1 MERDGWVQPGTTQGK
16 NQVQSECP
24 PGSQKCVLWLCLS
37 RLCSAGP
44 GPAVPGSAWLGS
56 SRVGSTPL
64 GSTPPGSARPGS
76 AWLVSAR
83 LGSGIGLHGAARFS
97 SARLGS
103 AWLGS
108 TIRFWRS
115 VFLKVVL
122 VWCFLFWFCF
132 PGTKGLIVQAQVF
145 KQITNL
151 LQAHVLLFTFGFLFG
166 APAR

>member
-64 GSTPPGSARPGS
+64 GSAPPGSARPGS

-83 LGSGIGLHGAARFS
+83 LGSGIGLHGPARLS

-108 TIRFWRS
+108 LIGCWRS
-115 VFLKVVL
+115 CFLKVVL
-122 VWCFLFWFCF
+122 VLCFGFWFHL
-132 PGTKGLIVQAQVF
+132 PGTKGLMA
-145 KQITNL
+145 
-151 LQAHVLLFTFGFLFG
+151 QAHVFFQKLICCRPMSSFYVFGFLG
-166 APAR
+166 GSPAR